1 MGVGVSR
8 HPDTSSWE
16 VNMATIAVPPL
27 RRGRSTTESTRRWA
41 MLGALGV
48 GAAFA
53 WFAISLFSGP
63 SAHAA
68 DDTDNPLGSLV
79 SGVSSALSKV
89 TTPVLDPV
97 AEILSPVAETVAP
110 VVESVAPPVGGIVDS
125 VAPVLEPLAPVGQ
138 VVAPVGSAVGE
149 IVSPLAPVLA
159 PVTGAVKPI
168 VDAAAPV
175 TDAVSSLPV
184 VGELVTPITSV
195 VVPPGGAPASS
206 SDPSAPAAGTPPA
219 AAALAVLSAAWDQT
233 MHGVATTTTAAAL
246 SLGSAVTSFVP
257 GAGALAYPA
266 APGAPAGGWGLLG
279 PTLDAT
285 SFFSSGAGFSFG
297 AGAVLAFGLFAAH
310 RAWVLRRRPEDDS
323 ALPAPVFATDV
334 SPD

>member
-1 MGVGVSR
+1 
-8 HPDTSSWE
+8 
-16 VNMATIAVPPL
+16 MATIAVPPL

-79 SGVSSALSKV
+79 GGVSSTLSKV

-110 VVESVAPPVGGIVDS
+110 VVERVAPPVGGIVDS

-175 TDAVSSLPV
+175 TDAVSSRPV

-195 VVPPGGAPASS
+195 VVPPVGGPASPLP
-206 SDPSAPAAGTPPA
+206 PSTDALEPTD
-219 AAALAVLSAAWDQT
+219 AALAVLSATWDQA
-233 MHGVATTTTAAAL
+233 MHGVTTTANAAAM
-246 SLGSAVTSFVP
+246 SLGTAVSSFVP
-257 GAGALAYPA
+257 GAGAPA
-266 APGAPAGGWGLLG
+266 RNGSVPPGAPTGGGGLLG
-279 PTLDAT
+279 PTLDPT

>member
-1 MGVGVSR
+1 MGVGVRR

-79 SGVSSALSKV
+79 SGVSSTLSKV

-195 VVPPGGAPASS
+195 VVPPGGAPASPLP
-206 SDPSAPAAGTPPA
+206 PSTDALEPTE
-219 AAALAVLSAAWDQT
+219 AALAVLSATWDQA
-233 MHGVATTTTAAAL
+233 MHGVTTTANAAAM
-246 SLGSAVTSFVP
+246 SLGTAVSSFVP
-257 GAGALAYPA
+257 GAGALARNGSVP
-266 APGAPAGGWGLLG
+266 PGAPGGWGLLG

>member
-1 MGVGVSR
+1 
-8 HPDTSSWE
+8 
-16 VNMATIAVPPL
+16 MATIAVPPL

-79 SGVSSALSKV
+79 GGVSSTLSKV

-110 VVESVAPPVGGIVDS
+110 VVERVAPPVGGIVDS

-159 PVTGAVKPI
+159 AVTGAVKPI
-168 VDAAAPV
+168 VDAAARV

-184 VGELVTPITSV
+184 VGELVTPLTSAI
-195 VVPPGGAPASS
+195 PPVDGPASS
-206 SDPSAPAAGTPPA
+206 ADPSAPAVGAPPA
-219 AAALAVLSAAWDQT
+219 EAALAVLSAAWDQT

-257 GAGALAYPA
+257 GAGAVAYPA
-266 APGAPAGGWGLLG
+266 APGTPTGGWGLLG
-279 PTLDAT
+279 PTLDAI

>member
-1 MGVGVSR
+1 
-8 HPDTSSWE
+8 
-16 VNMATIAVPPL
+16 MATIAVPPL

-41 MLGALGV
+41 VLGALGV

-53 WFAISLFSGP
+53 WFTISLFSGP

-68 DDTDNPLGSLV
+68 DDTNNPLGSLV
-79 SGVSSALSKV
+79 SGVSSTLEKA

-110 VVESVAPPVGGIVDS
+110 VVESASPPVGGIVSS
-125 VAPVLEPLAPVGQ
+125 VAPVLEPLAPVGE
-138 VVAPVGSAVGE
+138 VVAPIGSAVGE
-149 IVSPLAPVLA
+149 VVSPLAPVIA

-175 TDAVSSLPV
+175 TDAVISLPV
-184 VGELVTPITSV
+184 VGELVTPITNV

-206 SDPSAPAAGTPPA
+206 LPPSTDALEPTE
-219 AAALAVLSAAWDQT
+219 AALAVLSATWDQA
-233 MHGVATTTTAAAL
+233 MHGVTTTANAAAM
-246 SLGSAVTSFVP
+246 SLGTAVSSFVP
-257 GAGALAYPA
+257 GAGALARNGSVPT
-266 APGAPAGGWGLLG
+266 GAPGGWGLLG

-334 SPD
+334 CPD

>member
-1 MGVGVSR
+1 MV
-8 HPDTSSWE
+8 
-16 VNMATIAVPPL
+16 TIAVPPL

-53 WFAISLFSGP
+53 WFALTLFSGP

-79 SGVSSALSKV
+79 GGVSSTLSTV

-110 VVESVAPPVGGIVDS
+110 VVETVAPPVGAIVTS
-125 VAPVLEPLAPVGQ
+125 VAPALEPLAPVGD
-138 VVAPVGSAVGE
+138 VVAPIGSTVGE

-159 PVTGAVKPI
+159 PVTGAVAPL

-175 TDAVSSLPV
+175 TDAVTSLPV
-184 VGELVTPITSV
+184 VGSLVTPLTSA
-195 VVPPGGAPASS
+195 VPPAGGAASPT
-206 SDPSAPAAGTPPA
+206 DPSAGSPASTE
-219 AAALAVLSAAWDQT
+219 AALAVLTAAWDQ
-233 MHGVATTTTAAAL
+233 ATAGLGATLNTAL
-246 SLGSAVTSFVP
+246 VSLETAVTSFVP
-257 GAGALAYPA
+257 GAAVLTPA
-266 APGAPAGGWGLLG
+266 SVLPASPTGGWAPPGSALE
-279 PTLDAT
+279 AT
-285 SFFSSGAGFSFG
+285 SFFSSAAGFSFG
-297 AGAVLAFGLFAAH
+297 ASAVLAFGLFAAH
-310 RAWVLRRRPEDDS
+310 RAWMLRRAPGDEY
-323 ALPAPVFATDV
+323 ALPAPVFDTDV

>member
-1 MGVGVSR
+1 
-8 HPDTSSWE
+8 
-16 VNMATIAVPPL
+16 MATIAVPPL

-63 SAHAA
+63 SARAA

-79 SGVSSALSKV
+79 GGVSSTLSKV

-110 VVESVAPPVGGIVDS
+110 VVESVAPPVGGIVGS

-149 IVSPLAPVLA
+149 VVNPLAPVLA

-184 VGELVTPITSV
+184 VGELVTPLPSAI
-195 VVPPGGAPASS
+195 PPVDGPASS
-206 SDPSAPAAGTPPA
+206 ADPSAPAVGAPPA
-219 AAALAVLSAAWDQT
+219 DAALAVLSAAWDQT
-233 MHGVATTTTAAAL
+233 LHGVATTTTVAAL

-257 GAGALAYPA
+257 GAAAVAYPA
-266 APGAPAGGWGLLG
+266 APGAPTGGGGLLG
-279 PTLDAT
+279 PTLDPT

>member
-1 MGVGVSR
+1 
-8 HPDTSSWE
+8 
-16 VNMATIAVPPL
+16 
-27 RRGRSTTESTRRWA
+27 

-79 SGVSSALSKV
+79 GGVSSTLSKV

-110 VVESVAPPVGGIVDS
+110 VVESVARRWAASSTPSPPSSSRSHRSARSSPRRLGGRRDR
-125 VAPVLEPLAPVGQ
+125 Q
-138 VVAPVGSAVGE
+138 
-149 IVSPLAPVLA
+149 PLAPVLA

-195 VVPPGGAPASS
+195 VVPLSGPGILLRPLRACR
-206 SDPSAPAAGTPPA
+206 GTPA
-219 AAALAVLSAAWDQT
+219 DAALAVLSAAWDQT

-246 SLGSAVTSFVP
+246 ARQRRHLVRSGRGRCRIPGSARRSD
-257 GAGALAYPA
+257 
-266 APGAPAGGWGLLG
+266 GGWGLLG

-297 AGAVLAFGLFAAH
+297 AGAVPSVCSLHTVPGCCDADGGRLC
-310 RAWVLRRRPEDDS
+310 P
-323 ALPAPVFATDV
+323 PAPVFATDV